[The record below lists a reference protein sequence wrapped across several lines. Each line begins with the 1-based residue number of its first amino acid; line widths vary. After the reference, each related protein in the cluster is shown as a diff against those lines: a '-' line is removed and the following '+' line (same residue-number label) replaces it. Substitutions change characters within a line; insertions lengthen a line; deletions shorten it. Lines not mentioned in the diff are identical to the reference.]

1 MKQILLILVLQ
12 LATLIIHAQK
22 VDPNSIAKRV
32 PVIEMNN
39 TRDYS
44 GFTIQLISKN
54 LDRYSFDILT
64 GTKTMAHHF
73 QDPLPFSPKGIQ
85 KKEDAYKIAQ
95 WMINQYKK
103 TGHWE
108 NMMPPHVA
116 QSNWKLSAIN
126 IKRLNA

>member
-1 MKQILLILVLQ
+1 MKKILLILLLQ
-12 LATLIIHAQK
+12 ITALIIYAQK
-22 VDPNSIAKRV
+22 VDSNSLARKV

-44 GFTIQLISKN
+44 GFTIKLIPKN
-54 LDRYSFDILT
+54 LASYSFDILT
-64 GTKTMAHHF
+64 GTKTLAHHF
-73 QDPLPFSPKGIQ
+73 QDPLPFSQKGVQ

-116 QSNWKLSAIN
+116 QQLEIEFD
-126 IKRLNA
+126 

>member
-1 MKQILLILVLQ
+1 MKKILLILAFQ
-12 LATLIIHAQK
+12 IAAFIIHAQK
-22 VDPNSIAKRV
+22 IDPNKMATRLPI
-32 PVIEMNN
+32 IEMNN

-44 GFTIQLISKN
+44 GFTIKLIARNPST
-54 LDRYSFDILT
+54 YTFDILT
-64 GTKTMAHHF
+64 GTMTIAHHF
-73 QDPLPFSPKGIQ
+73 QNPLAFSRKGIQ

-116 QSNWKLSAIN
+116 QQLAIQCD
-126 IKRLNA
+126 

>member
-12 LATLIIHAQK
+12 LAAIIIHAQK
-22 VDPNSIAKRV
+22 IDSNSIVRKA

-44 GFTIQLISKN
+44 GFTIKLMTKN
-54 LDRYSFDILT
+54 LASYSFDILT
-64 GTKTMAHHF
+64 GTKTLAHHF
-73 QDPLPFSPKGIQ
+73 QNPLPFSPKGVQ

-116 QSNWKLSAIN
+116 QQLE
-126 IKRLNA
+126 IKCD

>member
-1 MKQILLILVLQ
+1 MKQILLILALQ
-12 LATLIIHAQK
+12 LATLLIYAQK
-22 VDPNSIAKRV
+22 VDPNSISRRV
-32 PVIEMNN
+32 PIIEMNN
-39 TRDYS
+39 TTNYS

-64 GTKTMAHHF
+64 GTKTLAHHF

-95 WMINQYKK
+95 WMINRYKK

-116 QSNWKLSAIN
+116 QQLE
-126 IKRLNA
+126 IKCD

>member
-1 MKQILLILVLQ
+1 MKQILLILVLL
-12 LATLIIHAQK
+12 LAAFNIHAQK
-22 VDPNSIAKRV
+22 VDSLNTLRKV
-32 PVIEMNN
+32 PAIEMTNA
-39 TRDYS
+39 RDYS
-44 GFTIQLISKN
+44 GFTIKLVSKN
-54 LDRYSFDILT
+54 PASYSFDILT
-64 GTKTMAHHF
+64 AKKTVAHHF

-116 QSNWKLSAIN
+116 KELKIECD
-126 IKRLNA
+126 

>member
-22 VDPNSIAKRV
+22 VDPNSIARRV
-32 PVIEMNN
+32 PVMEMNN

-116 QSNWKLSAIN
+116 QQLE
-126 IKRLNA
+126 IKCD

>member
-1 MKQILLILVLQ
+1 MKQILLILALQ
-12 LATLIIHAQK
+12 LAALIIYAQK
-22 VDPNSIAKRV
+22 IDSNSIARKV

-54 LDRYSFDILT
+54 LARYSFDILS
-64 GTKTMAHHF
+64 GTKTLAHHF

-95 WMINQYKK
+95 WMIREYKS
-103 TGHWE
+103 TGHWQKI
-108 NMMPPHVA
+108 MPPHIA
-116 QSNWKLSAIN
+116 RELKIETH
-126 IKRLNA
+126 

>member
-1 MKQILLILVLQ
+1 MKHILLILALQ
-12 LATLIIHAQK
+12 LATLFIHAQK
-22 VDPNSIAKRV
+22 VDPNSISRRV

-39 TRDYS
+39 TTDYS

-64 GTKTMAHHF
+64 GTKTLAHHF

-95 WMINQYKK
+95 WMINRYKK

-116 QSNWKLSAIN
+116 QQLE
-126 IKRLNA
+126 IKCD

>member
-1 MKQILLILVLQ
+1 MKKILLILVLQ

-22 VDPNSIAKRV
+22 VDPNSIARRV
-32 PVIEMNN
+32 PVMEMNN

-116 QSNWKLSAIN
+116 QQLE
-126 IKRLNA
+126 IKCD

>member
-1 MKQILLILVLQ
+1 MKKILLILVLQ

-22 VDPNSIAKRV
+22 VDPNSIARRV
-32 PVIEMNN
+32 PVMEMNN

-85 KKEDAYKIAQ
+85 KKDDAYKIAQ

-116 QSNWKLSAIN
+116 KQLE
-126 IKRLNA
+126 IKCD

>member
-12 LATLIIHAQK
+12 QATLIIHAQK
-22 VDPNSIAKRV
+22 VDSNSIRRV

-64 GTKTMAHHF
+64 GTKTLSHHF

-116 QSNWKLSAIN
+116 QQLE
-126 IKRLNA
+126 IKCD